1 MFVINNVHIVVR
13 EISKNLKLGVK
24 LILKDQNNQQNLVM
38 MNGQNIYL

>member
-13 EISKNLKLGVK
+13 EISKNLKLVVK